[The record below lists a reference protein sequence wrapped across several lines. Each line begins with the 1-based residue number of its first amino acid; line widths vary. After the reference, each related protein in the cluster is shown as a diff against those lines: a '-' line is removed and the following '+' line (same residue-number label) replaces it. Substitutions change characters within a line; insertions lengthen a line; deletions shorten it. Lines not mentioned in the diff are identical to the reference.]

1 MATRLT
7 PSDENKA
14 MKAILHHAFGDPSVL
29 QLQDVPV
36 PTLKSGEALV
46 RVVAAGVN
54 FADVVMRRGDLPI
67 PLPNIP
73 GVEGAGV
80 VEAIAPDVTDFKT
93 GDRVAWAPVLAAANT
108 GSYAQY
114 QAVHREQLLPLPD
127 DLSFEHAAAVTLRGL
142 TAHYL
147 VHDQFAIQNGTT
159 VLVHAAAG
167 GMGLMLVQWLKRL
180 GATVIGTVSTE
191 SKAEQARKAGAD
203 HIVFYAREDFVAKTL
218 ELTGGRGADYIIDGV
233 GRATFSKNLDAV
245 APRGKI
251 CIFGHASGFPDPI
264 SPLQLIPKSISISGG
279 YMTNF
284 LRTRAEVLGKAR
296 EVFDAVR
303 EGWLS
308 AGISAVFPLEQAA
321 QAHARLEQRESSGKL
336 ILAIE

>member
-1 MATRLT
+1 
-7 PSDENKA
+7 
-14 MKAILHHAFGDPSVL
+14 MKAIQHHTFGDPSVL
-29 QLQDVPV
+29 QLQVIPV
-36 PTLKSGEALV
+36 PTLKPGEALV
-46 RVVAAGVN
+46 RVAVAGVN

-80 VEAIAPDVTDFKT
+80 VEAVAEDVADFKP
-93 GDRVAWAPVLAAANT
+93 GDRVAWAPVLAASNT

-127 DLSFEHAAAVTLRGL
+127 DLSFEQAAAVMLRGL

-147 VHDQFAIQNGTT
+147 VHDQFSVQPGTP

-167 GMGLMLVQWLKRL
+167 GMGLMLVQWLKHL
-180 GATVIGTVSTE
+180 GATVIGNVSTE
-191 SKAEQARKAGAD
+191 TKAQQAQSAGAD
-203 HIVFYAREDFVAKTL
+203 HIILYSREDFVARTL
-218 ELTGGRGADYIIDGV
+218 ELTDGRGADYIIDGV
-233 GRATFSKNLDAV
+233 GKATFAKNLDAV

-284 LRTRAEVLGKAR
+284 LRNREEVLRKAAD
-296 EVFDAVR
+296 VFDAVKS
-303 EGWLS
+303 GWLHS
-308 AGISAVFPLEQAA
+308 DISAVFSLDEAA
-321 QAHARLEQRESSGKL
+321 QAHAQLELRESIGKL
-336 ILAIE
+336 ILSVS